1 VVHGEGLRD
10 LKEPDQLK
18 PVEPLGT
25 RLILVDLRQPGID
38 GLRALVRTRRFGQL
52 RKAVLLLERN
62 AWTV

>member
-25 RLILVDLRQPGID
+25 RLILVDPRQPGID
-38 GLRALVRTRRFGQL
+38 GRVADNQ
-52 RKAVLLLERN
+52 AVDVGSP
-62 AWTV
+62 AI